1 MEPKSYSFEALLN
14 SVHKEGT
21 SVLDYNKMKIPCVL
35 LKNERYDEIVKAFYG
50 KSLVVDSNLNI
61 LHDDKKNVFVEILLK
76 SSAAGIEQKV
86 LLFANTDLD
95 FFENLAKCG
104 IIGLL
109 PASLGQAAANI
120 LMIQLPRI
128 DSIAKALDTIK
139 SYLK

>member
-1 MEPKSYSFEALLN
+1 MF
-14 SVHKEGT
+14 
-21 SVLDYNKMKIPCVL
+21 DYNKMKIPCVL
-35 LKNERYDEIVKAFYG
+35 LKNDRYDEIAKAFYG
-50 KSLVVDSNLNI
+50 KSLVIESNLNI
-61 LHDDKKNVFVEILLK
+61 LHDDKKHVFVEILLT

-86 LLFANTDLD
+86 LLFANEDLD
-95 FFENLAKCG
+95 FFENWAKCG

-109 PASLGQAAANI
+109 PASLGQGDANI